1 MPAQLRSSSARL
13 HGKNMLCQIP
23 RLHLA
28 WNTVKAKGSAGGIDG
43 ISILEFEKEKRKEIL
58 KLAEELKAGTWKPQ
72 PYMEIEVAKT
82 KNPDEIRKL
91 GMTAIRDKI
100 VQHAIKSII
109 EPRYEKIFLGNSYGY
124 RPGKGATKA
133 IRRVLFECHKSQYK
147 YVLRLDIDNFFD
159 SINHEILQ
167 KRLIATGTDAEIVR
181 LIMLCVQMGKVK
193 QGSREWVETEYGTP
207 QGAVLSPILSNLYL
221 HSFDQF
227 AVSKNVPYIRY
238 ADDFLFLTETREE
251 AEDILAKT
259 EIHLKEKLKLSLNQP
274 PAIIDLKDGFDF
286 LGITIK
292 DKKASITEKKRAD
305 LTDRINALD
314 LDMEG
319 LTPKSYK
326 TWDGF
331 SNYYGKLLPQEDLEY
346 FDSILLKRLITII
359 HESFEAFGS
368 KSNLQFA
375 LGTISFLSTHY
386 QLKKKQFTSE
396 LVAEY
401 IGQKLKDKQELDTKK
416 NRKLIQERKKE
427 YRKKEVETSGL
438 LINKPGTF
446 IGLTN
451 RGVTVSQKGKVIA
464 QHHPDNL
471 SQIVITG
478 QGVSLSSN
486 LIDFCMSRKIPV
498 DFFDYQGTH
507 LGSIVTSKFLQNTLW
522 AKQVVA
528 DVILKNS
535 IAVGI
540 IEGKIKNQHALL
552 KYFNKY
558 HKSHYP
564 QLQPKME
571 MMEKVADDF
580 KKWRKEA
587 KPTDEDFMQKLLG
600 HEAQVAIRYWD
611 YIRELFSDDNVKFE
625 QRTHQGAKDLV
636 NSMLNY
642 GYAILYVRVWQALL
656 AAHLNPFDSL
666 IHVRREGK
674 PMLVYDVVEI
684 FRSQVV
690 DRVVISLVQKGQD
703 LEVRNG
709 LLTDTTRQL
718 LVKSVMER
726 LARYEKYQGEDMKME
741 SIILRQTKL
750 LAKAFEGTDKFK
762 PYVAKW

>member
-1 MPAQLRSSSARL
+1 MPAQL
-13 HGKNMLCQIP
+13 NMLCQIP

-43 ISILEFEKEKRKEIL
+43 MTIIEFEHNKRKEIL
-58 KLAEELKAGTWKPQ
+58 KLSEELKAGTWKPQ
-72 PYMEIEVAKT
+72 PYMEIEVAKA
-82 KNPDEIRKL
+82 KNPDEMRKL

-100 VQHAIKSII
+100 VQHAIKSVI

-133 IRRVLFECHKSQYK
+133 IRRVLAECHRPQYK

-159 SINHEILQ
+159 TIDHEILQ
-167 KRLIATGTDAEIVR
+167 KRLIATGTEAEIVR
-181 LIMLCVQMGKVK
+181 LIMLSIQMGKVK
-193 QGSREWVETEYGTP
+193 QNSREWVETDYGTP

-227 AVSKNVPYIRY
+227 AVSQNVPYVRY
-238 ADDFLFLTETREE
+238 ADDFLFLTETKEQAEE
-251 AEDILAKT
+251 ILAKT
-259 EIHLKEKLKLSLNQP
+259 EKHLKEKLKLSLNQP
-274 PAIIDLKDGFDF
+274 PEIIELKDGFDF
-286 LGITIK
+286 LGITVLNK
-292 DKKASITEKKRAD
+292 QATITEKKRAD
-305 LTDRINALD
+305 LCDRINTLD
-314 LDMEG
+314 FNL
-319 LTPKSYK
+319 
-326 TWDGF
+326 DGF
-331 SNYYGKLLPQEDLEY
+331 PLKSAKVWEGISNYYAKLLPQADLEF
-346 FDSILLKRLITII
+346 FDACLLKRLITII
-359 HESFEAFGS
+359 HERLEVFSS

-375 LGTISFLSTHY
+375 LSTFSFLSQQY
-386 QLKKKQFTSE
+386 QLKKKLFTSE

-401 IGQKLKDKQELDTKK
+401 VSQQLKDRQVADAKK

-427 YRKKEVETSGL
+427 YRKIEAETSGL
-438 LINKPGTF
+438 LVNKPGMF
-446 IGLTN
+446 IGLTS
-451 RGVTVSQKGKVIA
+451 RGVTISQKGKVVA

-478 QGVSLSSN
+478 QGVSMSSN
-486 LIDFCMSRKIPV
+486 LVGFCMNRKIPI
-498 DFFDYQGTH
+498 DFFDSQGAH
-507 LGSIVTSKFLQNTLW
+507 LGSIISSKYMQNTLW
-522 AKQVVA
+522 AKQAGA
-528 DVILKNS
+528 DVQLKNA
-535 IAVGI
+535 IALGI

-564 QLQPKME
+564 HLQPKMV
-571 MMEKVADDF
+571 MMEEVVDAF
-580 KKWRKEA
+580 KEWKKQT
-587 KPTDEDFMQKLLG
+587 KPTNGDFMKGLIG

-625 QRTHQGAKDLV
+625 QREHQGAKDLV

-656 AAHLNPFDSL
+656 AAKLNPFESI
-666 IHVRREGK
+666 IHVQREGK
-674 PMLVYDVVEI
+674 PTLVYDMIEI

-709 LLTDTTRQL
+709 LLTDKTRQL

-726 LARYEKYQGEDMKME
+726 LARYEKYQGEEMKME
-741 SIILRQTKL
+741 NIIFRQAKL
-750 LAKAFEGTDKFK
+750 LAKAFEGTDKYK

>member
-1 MPAQLRSSSARL
+1 MFPQL
-13 HGKNMLCQIP
+13 NMLCQIP

-28 WNTVKAKGSAGGIDG
+28 WGNVKTKGSAGGIDG
-43 ISILEFEKEKRKEIL
+43 VSILEFEKEKRKEIL
-58 KLAEELKAGTWKPQ
+58 KLAEELKAGAWKPQ

-82 KNPDEIRKL
+82 KDPDEVRKL

-100 VQHAIKSII
+100 VQHAIKSVI

-133 IRRVLFECHKSQYK
+133 IRRVLQECNNKKMQ

-159 SINHEILQ
+159 SIDHEILQ
-167 KRLIATGTDAEIVR
+167 KRLIATGTESEIVR

-207 QGAVLSPILSNLYL
+207 QGAVRSPILSNLYL

-227 AVSKNVPYIRY
+227 AVSQDVPYVRY
-238 ADDFLFLTETREE
+238 ADDFLFLTETKEQAEE
-251 AEDILAKT
+251 ILSKT
-259 EIHLKEKLKLSLNQP
+259 EEKLKLKLNQP
-274 PAIIDLKDGFDF
+274 PTIIELKDGFDF
-286 LGITIK
+286 LGITIR
-292 DKKASITEKKRAD
+292 DKQATITEKKRAE
-305 LTDRINALD
+305 LCDRINTLD
-314 LDMEG
+314 FNL
-319 LTPKSYK
+319 
-326 TWDGF
+326 DGF
-331 SNYYGKLLPQEDLEY
+331 PMKSAKVWEGISNYYAKLLPQTDLEC
-346 FDSILLKRLITII
+346 FDASLLKRLITII
-359 HESFEAFGS
+359 HERFEVFGS

-375 LGTISFLSTHY
+375 LSTFSFLSLQY
-386 QLKKKQFTSE
+386 QLKKKQFSSE

-401 IGQKLKDKQELDTKK
+401 VSQQLKDRQVADAKK

-427 YRKKEVETSGL
+427 YRKIEAETSGL
-438 LINKPGTF
+438 LVNKPGMF
-446 IGLTN
+446 IGLTS
-451 RGVTVSQKGKVIA
+451 RGVTISQKGKVVS

-478 QGVSLSSN
+478 QGVSMSSN
-486 LIDFCMSRKIPV
+486 LVGFCMNRKIPI
-498 DFFDYQGTH
+498 DFFDNQGTH
-507 LGSIVTSKFLQNTLW
+507 LGSIINSKYMQNTLW
-522 AKQVVA
+522 AKQAAA
-528 DVILKNS
+528 DELLRNTIALGIL
-535 IAVGI
+535 
-540 IEGKIKNQHALL
+540 EGKIKNQHALL

-564 QLQPKME
+564 QLQSKME
-571 MMEKVADDF
+571 MMDKVAEDF
-580 KKWRKEA
+580 KIWRKTA
-587 KPTDEDFMQKLLG
+587 KTADGDFLQKLLG

-611 YIRELFSDDNVKFE
+611 YIRELFSDDQVHFE
-625 QRTHQGAKDLV
+625 QREHQGAKDLV

-666 IHVRREGK
+666 IHAHREGK
-674 PMLVYDVVEI
+674 PTLVYDMIEI

-709 LLTDTTRQL
+709 LLTDQTRQL

-726 LARYEKYQGEDMKME
+726 LARYEKYQGEEMKME
-741 SIILRQTKL
+741 QIILRQAKL

>member
-1 MPAQLRSSSARL
+1 MSAQL
-13 HGKNMLCQIP
+13 NMLCQIP

-43 ISILEFEKEKRKEIL
+43 MTIIEFEHNKRKEIL
-58 KLAEELKAGTWKPQ
+58 KLAEELKTGTWKPQ
-72 PYMEIEVAKT
+72 PYMEIEVAKA

-109 EPRYEKIFLGNSYGY
+109 EPRYEKIFLGCSYGY
-124 RPGKGATKA
+124 RTGKGATKA
-133 IRRVLFECHKSQYK
+133 IRRVLAECNNKK
-147 YVLRLDIDNFFD
+147 WKFVLRLDIDNFFD
-159 SINHEILQ
+159 TIDHEILQ
-167 KRLIATGTDAEIVR
+167 KRLVTTGTESEIVR

-193 QGSREWVETEYGTP
+193 QGSLEWVETDYGTP

-227 AVSKNVPYIRY
+227 AVSQNVPYIRY
-238 ADDFLFLTETREE
+238 ADDFLFLTETKEQAEE
-251 AEDILAKT
+251 LLVKT
-259 EIHLKEKLKLSLNQP
+259 EKHLKEKLRLSLNQP
-274 PAIIDLKDGFDF
+274 PEIIELKDGFDF
-286 LGITIK
+286 LGITVLNK
-292 DKKASITEKKRAD
+292 QATITEKKKAD
-305 LTDRINALD
+305 LCDRINTLD
-314 LDMEG
+314 FNL
-319 LTPKSYK
+319 
-326 TWDGF
+326 DGF
-331 SNYYGKLLPQEDLEY
+331 PMKSQRVWEGISNYYAKLLPQADLEY
-346 FDSILLKRLITII
+346 FDACLLKRLINII
-359 HESFEAFGS
+359 HEHFEVFGS

-375 LGTISFLSTHY
+375 LSTFSFLSLQY

-396 LVAEY
+396 LVAEF
-401 IGQKLKDKQELDTKK
+401 IAQQLKDRQAADAMK

-427 YRKKEVETSGL
+427 YRKIESQTSGL
-438 LINKPGTF
+438 LINKPGMF

-451 RGVTVSQKGKVIA
+451 RGITISQKGKVVA

-478 QGVSLSSN
+478 QGVSMSSN
-486 LIDFCMSRKIPV
+486 LVGFCMNRKIPI
-498 DFFDYQGTH
+498 DFFDAQGTH
-507 LGSIVTSKFLQNTLW
+507 LGSVISSKYMQNTLW
-522 AKQVVA
+522 AKQAGA
-528 DVILKNS
+528 DDLVKNT
-535 IAVGI
+535 IALGI

-564 QLQPKME
+564 QLQPKMV
-571 MMEKVADDF
+571 MMEEMVDKF
-580 KKWRKEA
+580 KQWRKQA
-587 KPTDEDFMQKLLG
+587 KPSDEGFLKTLVG

-611 YIRELFSDDNVKFE
+611 YIRELFSDDNVSFK
-625 QRTHQGAKDLV
+625 QREHQGAKDLV

-642 GYAILYVRVWQALL
+642 GYAILYARIWQALL
-656 AAHLNPFDSL
+656 AAKLNPFESL
-666 IHVRREGK
+666 IHVQREGK
-674 PMLVYDVVEI
+674 PTLVYDLIEI

-709 LLTDTTRQL
+709 LLTDSTRQL

-726 LARYEKYQGEDMKME
+726 LARYEKYQGAEMKME
-741 SIILRQTKL
+741 QIIQQQAKL
-750 LAKAFEGTDKFK
+750 LARAFEGTDKFK

>member
-1 MPAQLRSSSARL
+1 MPAQL
-13 HGKNMLCQIP
+13 NMLCQIP

-43 ISILEFEKEKRKEIL
+43 VSILEFEKEKRKEIL
-58 KLAEELKAGTWKPQ
+58 KLTEELKAGTWKPQ
-72 PYMEIEVAKT
+72 PYMEIEVPKT

-133 IRRVLFECHKSQYK
+133 IRRVLAESHRPQYK

-159 SINHEILQ
+159 TIDHEILQ
-167 KRLIATGTDAEIVR
+167 KRLIATGTEAEIVR
-181 LIMLCVQMGKVK
+181 LIMLCVQMGKVR
-193 QGSREWVETEYGTP
+193 QGSMEWVETDYGTP

-227 AVSKNVPYIRY
+227 AVSKNVPYVRY
-238 ADDFLFLTETREE
+238 ADDFLFLTETREQ

-259 EIHLKEKLKLSLNQP
+259 EIYLKEKLKLSLNQP
-274 PAIIDLKDGFDF
+274 PAIIELKDGFDF
-286 LGITIK
+286 LGITII
-292 DKKASITEKKRAD
+292 DKKATITEKKKAD
-305 LTDRINALD
+305 LTDRINTLD
-314 LDMEG
+314 FGVDGLSMKSTHVWEG
-319 LTPKSYK
+319 IC
-326 TWDGF
+326 
-331 SNYYGKLLPQEDLEY
+331 NYYGKLLPQEDLEY
-346 FDSILLKRLITII
+346 FDTVLLKRLIAVI
-359 HESFEAFGS
+359 HEKFDTFGS

-375 LGTISFLSTHY
+375 LSTFSFLSLQY

-396 LVAEY
+396 IIAEY
-401 IGQKLKDKQELDTKK
+401 IGEKLKEKQTVDAKK

-427 YRKKEVETSGL
+427 YRKIEAETSGL
-438 LINKPGTF
+438 LVNKPGMF

-451 RGVTVSQKGKVIA
+451 RGVTISQKGKVVA

-478 QGVSLSSN
+478 QGVSMSSN
-486 LIDFCMSRKIPV
+486 LVGFCMNRKIPI
-498 DFFDYQGTH
+498 DFFDPQGTH
-507 LGSIVTSKFLQNTLW
+507 LGSIISSKYMQNMLW
-522 AKQVVA
+522 AKQAGA
-528 DVILKNS
+528 DASLRS
-535 IAVGI
+535 TIALGI

-558 HKSHYP
+558 HKSRYP
-564 QLQPKME
+564 QLQPKMV
-571 MMEKVADDF
+571 MMEEVVENF
-580 KKWRKEA
+580 KEWRKQT
-587 KPTDEDFMQKLLG
+587 KPSDEEFMKGLIG

-625 QRTHQGAKDLV
+625 QREHQGAKDLV

-656 AAHLNPFDSL
+656 AAKLNPFESL
-666 IHVRREGK
+666 IHVQREGK
-674 PMLVYDVVEI
+674 PTLVYDMIEI

-690 DRVVISLVQKGQD
+690 DRVVISLIQKGQD

-709 LLTDTTRQL
+709 LLTDKTRQL

-726 LARYEKYQGEDMKME
+726 LARYEKYQGKEMKME
-741 SIILRQTKL
+741 QIILRQAKL
-750 LAKAFEGTDKFK
+750 MATAFEGTEKFK
-762 PYVAKW
+762 AYVAKW

>member
-1 MPAQLRSSSARL
+1 MPTQL
-13 HGKNMLCQIP
+13 NMLCQIP

-28 WNTVKAKGSAGGIDG
+28 WNMVKAKGSAGGIDG
-43 ISILEFEKEKRKEIL
+43 MTIIEFEHGKRKEIP

-72 PYMEIEVAKT
+72 PYMEIEVTKT

-133 IRRVLFECHKSQYK
+133 IRRVLAECHKPQYK
-147 YVLRLDIDNFFD
+147 FVLRLDIDNFFD
-159 SINHEILQ
+159 TIDHEILQ
-167 KRLIATGTDAEIVR
+167 KRLIATGTEAELVR
-181 LIMLCVQMGKVK
+181 LIMLCVQMGKVR
-193 QGSREWVETEYGTP
+193 QGSLEWVETEYGTP

-227 AVSKNVPYIRY
+227 AVSQNVPYVRY
-238 ADDFLFLTETREE
+238 ADDFLFLTETKEQAEE
-251 AEDILAKT
+251 ILTKT
-259 EIHLKEKLKLSLNQP
+259 EKHLKEKLKLYLNQP

-286 LGITIK
+286 LGITIR
-292 DKKASITEKKRAD
+292 DKQATITEKKKAD
-305 LTDRINALD
+305 LCDRINTLD
-314 LDMEG
+314 FNL
-319 LTPKSYK
+319 
-326 TWDGF
+326 DGF
-331 SNYYGKLLPQEDLEY
+331 PMKSARVWEGISNYYAKLLPQADLEY
-346 FDSILLKRLITII
+346 FDACLLKRLITII
-359 HESFEAFGS
+359 HERFEVFGS

-375 LGTISFLSTHY
+375 LSTFSFLSLQY

-401 IGQKLKDKQELDTKK
+401 VSQQLKDKQEANAKK

-427 YRKKEVETSGL
+427 YRKIEAETSGL
-438 LINKPGTF
+438 LVNKPGMF
-446 IGLTN
+446 IGLTS
-451 RGVTVSQKGKVIA
+451 RGVTISQKGKVVA

-478 QGVSLSSN
+478 QGVSMSSN
-486 LIDFCMSRKIPV
+486 LVGFCMNRKIPI
-498 DFFDYQGTH
+498 DFFDAQGTH
-507 LGSIVTSKFLQNTLW
+507 LGSIISSKYMQNTLW
-522 AKQVVA
+522 TKQAAA
-528 DVILKNS
+528 DVSLRNT
-535 IAVGI
+535 IALGI

-564 QLQPKME
+564 QLQPKMV
-571 MMEKVADDF
+571 MMEEVVENF
-580 KKWRKEA
+580 KEWRK
-587 KPTDEDFMQKLLG
+587 QIKLSNEEFLQVLIG

-611 YIRELFSDDNVKFE
+611 YIRELFSDDNVRFE
-625 QRTHQGAKDLV
+625 QREHQGAKDLV

-656 AAHLNPFDSL
+656 AAKLNPFESL
-666 IHVRREGK
+666 IHVQREGK
-674 PMLVYDVVEI
+674 PTLVYDMIEI

-709 LLTDTTRQL
+709 LLTDKTRQL

-726 LARYEKYQGEDMKME
+726 LARYEKYQGEEMKME
-741 SIILRQTKL
+741 NIILRQARL
-750 LAKAFEGTDKFK
+750 LAKAFDGTGKFK
-762 PYVAKW
+762 AYVAKW

>member
-1 MPAQLRSSSARL
+1 MPSQL
-13 HGKNMLCQIP
+13 NMLCQIP

-28 WNTVKAKGSAGGIDG
+28 WSMVKAKGSVGGIDG
-43 ISILEFEKEKRKEIL
+43 ISILEFEKEKRKEIP

-72 PYMEIEVAKT
+72 PYMEIEVAKN

-133 IRRVLFECHKSQYK
+133 IRRVLAECHKPQYK
-147 YVLRLDIDNFFD
+147 FVLRLDIDNFFD
-159 SINHEILQ
+159 TIDHEILQ
-167 KRLIATGTDAEIVR
+167 KRLIATGTETEIVR
-181 LIMLCVQMGKVK
+181 FIMLCIKMGKVK
-193 QGSREWVETEYGTP
+193 QNSREWVETEYGTP

-227 AVSKNVPYIRY
+227 AISKNIPYVRY
-238 ADDFLFLTETREE
+238 ADDFLFLTETKEQAEE
-251 AEDILAKT
+251 ILSKT
-259 EIHLKEKLKLSLNQP
+259 ETHLKEKLKLSLNQP
-274 PAIIDLKDGFDF
+274 TAIIELKEGFDF
-286 LGITIK
+286 LGITIR
-292 DKKASITEKKRAD
+292 DKKATITEKKKAD
-305 LTDRINALD
+305 LTDRINTLD
-314 LDMEG
+314 FDIDGFPMKSNRVWEG
-319 LTPKSYK
+319 LC
-326 TWDGF
+326 
-331 SNYYGKLLPQEDLEY
+331 NYYGKLLPQEDLEY

-359 HESFEAFGS
+359 HEKFESFGS
-368 KSNLQFA
+368 KSKLQFA
-375 LGTISFLSTHY
+375 LGTFSFLSLQY

-396 LVAEY
+396 IIAEY
-401 IGQKLKDKQELDTKK
+401 IGEKLKEKQTIDTKK
-416 NRKLIQERKKE
+416 NHKLIQERKKE
-427 YRKKEVETSGL
+427 YRKKEAETSGL

-478 QGVSLSSN
+478 QGISLSSN
-486 LIDFCMSRKIPV
+486 LIDFCMSRRIPI

-507 LGSIVTSKFLQNTLW
+507 LGSIITSKYMQNTLW
-522 AKQVVA
+522 AKQAGA
-528 DVILKNS
+528 DIMLKNT
-535 IAVGI
+535 IALGI
-540 IEGKIKNQHALL
+540 IEGKIKNQHSLL

-564 QLQPKME
+564 QLQSKME
-571 MMEKVADDF
+571 MMNQVAEEF
-580 KKWRKEA
+580 KLWRKQA
-587 KPTDEDFMQKLLG
+587 KQTDEKFMQQLLG

-611 YIRELFSDDNVKFE
+611 YIRELFSDDSVGFK
-625 QRTHQGAKDLV
+625 QREHQGAKDLV

-656 AAHLNPFDSL
+656 AARLNPFDSL
-666 IHVRREGK
+666 IHAHREGK
-674 PMLVYDVVEI
+674 PTLVYDMVEI

-690 DRVVISLVQKGQD
+690 DRVVISLIQKGQD

-709 LLTDTTRQL
+709 LLTDQTRQL
-718 LVKSVMER
+718 FVKSVMER
-726 LARYEKYQGEDMKME
+726 LARYEKYQGEEMKME
-741 SIILRQTKL
+741 QIILRQTKL
-750 LAKAFEGTDKFK
+750 LAKAFEGTEKFK

>member
-1 MPAQLRSSSARL
+1 MPAQLNA
-13 HGKNMLCQIP
+13 LCQIP

-28 WNTVKAKGSAGGIDG
+28 WDMVKTKGSAGGIDG
-43 ISILEFEKEKRKEIL
+43 ISILEFEKEKRKEIP
-58 KLAEELKAGTWKPQ
+58 KLAEELKNGTWKPQ

-100 VQHAIKSII
+100 VQQAIKSVV

-133 IRRVLFECHKSQYK
+133 IRRVLFECHKAQYK

-159 SINHEILQ
+159 TIDHEILQ
-167 KRLIATGTDAEIVR
+167 KRLTATGTEPEIVR

-193 QGSREWVETEYGTP
+193 RNSLEWVETEYGTP

-238 ADDFLFLTETREE
+238 ADDFLFLTETKEQAEE
-251 AEDILAKT
+251 ILAKT
-259 EIHLKEKLKLSLNQP
+259 ETHLKEKLKLSLNQP
-274 PAIIDLKDGFDF
+274 PEIIDLKDGFDF

-305 LTDRINALD
+305 LTDRINTLD
-314 LDMEG
+314 FDM
-319 LTPKSYK
+319 
-326 TWDGF
+326 DGF
-331 SNYYGKLLPQEDLEY
+331 PLKSNRVWEGISNYYGKLLPQEDLEY
-346 FDSILLKRLITII
+346 FDSVLLKRLITIV
-359 HESFEAFGS
+359 HEQFDTFGS

-375 LGTISFLSTHY
+375 LGTFSFLSLQY
-386 QLKKKQFTSE
+386 QLKKKQFSSE
-396 LVAEY
+396 IIAEY
-401 IGQKLKDKQELDTKK
+401 IGEKLKEKQTVDAKK
-416 NRKLIQERKKE
+416 NRKLIQERKRE
-427 YRKKEVETSGL
+427 YRKLEAETSGL
-438 LINKPGTF
+438 LVNKPGMF
-446 IGLTN
+446 LGLTS
-451 RGVTVSQKGKVIA
+451 RGVTISQKGKVVA

-478 QGVSLSSN
+478 QGVSMSSN
-486 LIDFCMSRKIPV
+486 LVSFCLSRKIPI

-507 LGSIVTSKFLQNTLW
+507 LGSIINSKYMQNTLW
-522 AKQVVA
+522 AKQA
-528 DVILKNS
+528 AANTLQRNTIALGIL
-535 IAVGI
+535 
-540 IEGKIKNQHALL
+540 EGKIKNQHALL

-564 QLQPKME
+564 QLKSKME
-571 MMEKVADDF
+571 MMEEVTDNFKAWKKTAKPCDDDF
-580 KKWRKEA
+580 L
-587 KPTDEDFMQKLLG
+587 QKLLG

-611 YIRELFSDDNVKFE
+611 YIRELFSDDQVKFE
-625 QRTHQGAKDLV
+625 QREHQGAKDLV

-666 IHVRREGK
+666 IHAHREGK
-674 PMLVYDVVEI
+674 PTLVYDMIEI

-709 LLTDTTRQL
+709 LLTDQTRQL

-726 LARYEKYQGEDMKME
+726 LARYEKYQGEEMKME
-741 SIILRQTKL
+741 QIILRQAKL
-750 LAKAFEGTDKFK
+750 LAKAIEGTDKFK